1 MSDVHGGEPMK
12 AQLFDLLYAFPV
24 RLFGQIGKLSQLK
37 SDSQSVTGN
46 AWRDDPA
53 GMPDPELRLCNDYYA
68 AFAENV
74 SSKPVF
80 ENAYAYLVHSYQ
92 TGTRPMAFW
101 QHLLLL
107 ALTLAE
113 AAGTGFLLAP
123 WVSQEMSAAQVSYVG
138 WIIAFAFAFGML
150 IMTHAAGQSYK
161 KAALFNAI
169 TAGKDQTSLDHVRPI
184 SLSMPQEADA
194 EQKPEVRFVAR
205 VSKGPRDRGSFWP
218 TVATIGV
225 LAAALA
231 FIFYI
236 RWEGIKEAETH
247 QVVHLEH
254 HGVSSASSNPFANL
268 NSGSSSSP
276 LPPAVQQAQQQA
288 RDRVA
293 HEIAREH
300 AGQGFGAAALLS
312 FIYIM
317 TQAAGFLFSYE
328 HAFLAD
334 GEQAY
339 RLTRGESHYETYVRS
354 IGSPYLNCAESRLA
368 ELRQYLVAHVA
379 EYAKSPSRV
388 SFLTFY
394 NRRQA
399 DKLGQEDLAGMIKTA
414 DTPRPAP
421 AAAPAQAAASA
432 APALARIGAS
442 DDELRSAAQEIYAL
456 GDSAAR
462 KDRFRQI
469 SQGLGSA
476 EQMKLLDFF
485 NQIKDERARVQAL
498 AEDLFKE

>member
-37 SDSQSVTGN
+37 SDTQSVTGN

-123 WVSQEMSAAQVSYVG
+123 WVSQEMSAAQISYVG

-161 KAALFNAI
+161 KAVLFNAI

-218 TVATIGV
+218 TVASIGV

-247 QVVHLEH
+247 QVVHLEQ
-254 HGVSSASSNPFANL
+254 HGVSSSGSNPFANL
-268 NSGSSSSP
+268 NTGSSAPP
-276 LPPAVQQAQQQA
+276 LPPAVEQAQQQA

-368 ELRQYLVAHVA
+368 ELRQYLVASVS
-379 EYAKSPSRV
+379 EYAKNPSRV

-421 AAAPAQAAASA
+421 AARPAQAAFSV

-442 DDELRSAAQEIYAL
+442 DDELRAAAQEIYAL
-456 GDSAAR
+456 GGSAAR